1 MVTVDL
7 RRKLQAEKCSE
18 SGDLRAHLNK
28 LQAMREDLVSMGGS
42 INDEDFTSI
51 VLGSIPQSYDPYI
64 AAITATSSL
73 LDKTLSSTNL
83 IDAIRDEAD
92 RRTIK
97 NPKAKKDEQDAAFVA
112 GQSTGK
118 GKKGGEG
125 SKNFK
130 KNLKCYNCQKKG
142 HLKKDCWA
150 PGGGAEGKGPKGKGK
165 GKEKE
170 KEVAAKADDK
180 GANDSD
186 AIWMGLTYDN
196 VVDEVIDNG
205 ITGWLNDCGGD
216 SGSEYELWTEEEIA
230 ENKWDEEIRQVD
242 IDYSPRSMISEA
254 NDTSSDISNFFL
266 DTDTSSDT
274 SVSVDS
280 MPDLAS
286 VSDSSDGDVQETE
299 GEVGSVERAEEDVEE
314 ALDLDDEPK
323 TYTFVAATL
332 ANSVSSTLE
341 TELFDSGAS
350 RHMSPYRHKFINF
363 FPIQKRV
370 LTAAD
375 GGTFDAI
382 GKGDMF
388 ITMPNGQTTTRIL
401 LKDVLY
407 APKMGVTLVSIG
419 KIDVAGYASLFHKNC
434 LRIFSC

>member
-125 SKNFK
+125 SKNSK
-130 KNLKCYNCQKKG
+130 KDLKCYNCHKKG
-142 HLKKDCWA
+142 HMKKDCWA

-165 GKEKE
+165 EKEKD
-170 KEVAAKADDK
+170 KEVAAKVDDN
-180 GANDSD
+180 GGNDSD
-186 AIWMGLTYDN
+186 AVWMVSAGN
-196 VVDEVIDNG
+196 SVVDEAIDNRL
-205 ITGWLNDCGGD
+205 TGWLKDCGGD
-216 SGSEYELWTEEEIA
+216 SGSEYELWMEEEVA
-230 ENKWDEEIRQVD
+230 TDEWDEEVHQVD
-242 IDYSPRSMISEA
+242 IDYSPISMDLELNHASSE
-254 NDTSSDISNFFL
+254 SDVSNFFL
-266 DTDTSSDT
+266 DTDNDDHGFENPCRFW
-274 SVSVDS
+274 VWY
-280 MPDLAS
+280 A
-286 VSDSSDGDVQETE
+286 
-299 GEVGSVERAEEDVEE
+299 GSW
-314 ALDLDDEPK
+314 
-323 TYTFVAATL
+323 
-332 ANSVSSTLE
+332 
-341 TELFDSGAS
+341 
-350 RHMSPYRHKFINF
+350 
-363 FPIQKRV
+363 
-370 LTAAD
+370 
-375 GGTFDAI
+375 
-382 GKGDMF
+382 GKG
-388 ITMPNGQTTTRIL
+388 
-401 LKDVLY
+401 
-407 APKMGVTLVSIG
+407 
-419 KIDVAGYASLFHKNC
+419 
-434 LRIFSC
+434 